1 MKILVTCL
9 RSSKGFSLP
18 EVLVVVAILGL
29 VTAIAL
35 PNFSKILD
43 RLESWTQRSRVVDLV
58 NRLGHEAYIRRS
70 VIDQNSFVE
79 NESLKQY
86 FPSGWSLSGELIYLA
101 NGACSGG
108 KIFLSYKDVIVMQ
121 DELEAPFCQMK

>member
-1 MKILVTCL
+1 MKILVTCP

-18 EVLVVVAILGL
+18 EVLVVVAIVGL
-29 VTAIAL
+29 ATAIVL
-35 PNFSKILD
+35 PNFSKIID
-43 RLESWTQRSRVVDLV
+43 RLESWAQKGRVVALV
-58 NRLGHEAYIRRS
+58 NRLGHEAHNRRS
-70 VIDQNSFVE
+70 LIDQNSFIE
-79 NESLKQY
+79 NEGFKQY
-86 FPSGWSLSGELIYLA
+86 FPPGWALSGDLIYLA